1 MSTTPPEG
9 TGPAEPVDPTDLSK
23 PQPPVAPPPPAA
35 PPAPAY
41 GAPAYGAP
49 AYGDQSGYGVAAESG
64 KSFVA
69 TWLLAWFLGVLGV
82 DRFYLGKVGTG
93 ILKLVTCGGLGIWAL
108 VDIILVLAGV
118 QRDKA
123 GRPLAGYEQH
133 KKLAW
138 IITAIGFVLGFAG
151 SAANQATITE
161 QFDTSSAVVVVVEDV
176 AV

>member
-9 TGPAEPVDPTDLSK
+9 TGPAEPVDPTSTPAHDLSK
-23 PQPPVAPPPPAA
+23 PQPPAA

-41 GAPAYGAP
+41 GSPAYGAPGYGAQPAYGAP
-49 AYGDQSGYGVAAESG
+49 AESS

-108 VDIILVLAGV
+108 VDLILTLAGV

-123 GRPLAGYEQH
+123 GLPLAGYQQH

-138 IITAIGFVLGFAG
+138 IITAIGFVIGLFG
-151 SAANQATITE
+151 SAANQATIVD
-161 QFDTSSAVVVVVEDV
+161 QLDTSSAVVVVVQD
-176 AV
+176 AAL

>member
-23 PQPPVAPPPPAA
+23 PQPPVAPP
-35 PPAPAY
+35 APAY
-41 GAPAYGAP
+41 GGAAPAGAAYGAA
-49 AYGDQSGYGVAAESG
+49 AYGSQPGYGAPAESG

-108 VDIILVLAGV
+108 VDIILTLAGV

-123 GRPLAGYEQH
+123 GRSLAGYEQH

-138 IITAIGFVLGFAG
+138 IITAIGFILGFAG

-161 QFDTSSAVVVVVEDV
+161 QFDTSSAIVVVVQDV

>member
-9 TGPAEPVDPTDLSK
+9 TGPAEPVDPTSTPHLSK
-23 PQPPVAPPPPAA
+23 PQPPAA
-35 PPAPAY
+35 PPAPANGAPVPGGPAYAAQPGY
-41 GAPAYGAP
+41 GAP
-49 AYGDQSGYGVAAESG
+49 VESN

-108 VDIILVLAGV
+108 VDIILTLAGV

-138 IITAIGFVLGFAG
+138 IITAIGFILGFAG
-151 SAANQATITE
+151 SAANQATIGD
-161 QFDTSSAVVVVVEDV
+161 QLDTSSAVVVVVED
-176 AV
+176 AAL